1 MELGLKFDF
10 EAKVYKERPDSF
22 LRKLFFKSSLLS
34 TSDEG
39 TDSLLR
45 ILLFISLIIFSW
57 IVLLGNWGV
66 SKSIIIFWLSKIL
79 ILLLFMELFVISC
92 AIPWFKVE
100 LFKDCPMILISVFIL
115 LIFLPKLQILS
126 LSIFIALFLLNV
138 FSFNINRELP
148 FYF

>member
-79 ILLLFMELFVISC
+79 ILLLFMELFV
-92 AIPWFKVE
+92 K
-100 LFKDCPMILISVFIL
+100 LIKI
-115 LIFLPKLQILS
+115 
-126 LSIFIALFLLNV
+126 
-138 FSFNINRELP
+138 
-148 FYF
+148 